1 MIVGY
6 ARVSSTGQDHAVQV
20 ERLTAAGAEK
30 IFSEK
35 QSGLDRERA
44 ALDEC
49 LRFVR
54 EGDVLLVTKL
64 DRLARSAAHLHQIV
78 EALDR
83 KGVGFRVLDDPSLDT
98 TTRTG
103 KLVFG
108 ILASIAEFETAL
120 RKERQL
126 EGIAKAKAK
135 AEGRTGGRPATLTP
149 EIKAEIGRLSMAGES
164 VRKIAGAVGFSKSA
178 VQKVLDA
185 ARRGVGEK
193 EV

>member
-30 IFSEK
+30 IFSKK

-108 ILASIAEFETAL
+108 ILPSIAEFETAL

-126 EGIAKAKAK
+126 EGIAKAKA
-135 AEGRTGGRPATLTP
+135 EGRTGGRPAKLTP
-149 EIKAEIGRLSMAGES
+149 EIKAEIGRLSAAGES
-164 VRKIAGAVGFSKSA
+164 VRKIAEAVGFSKSA

-185 ARRGVGEK
+185 ARKGVGEK

>member
-6 ARVSSTGQDHAVQV
+6 ARVSSTGQDHATQIG
-20 ERLTAAGAEK
+20 RLTAAGAEK
-30 IFSEK
+30 LFSEK
-35 QSGLDRERA
+35 QSGLDKDRP
-44 ALDEC
+44 ALEEC

-64 DRLARSAAHLHQIV
+64 DRLARSASHLHQIV
-78 EALDR
+78 EGLNQ
-83 KGVGFRVLDDPSLDT
+83 KGVGFRVLDDATLDT

-126 EGIAKAKAK
+126 EGIAKAKA
-135 AEGRTGGRPATLTP
+135 EGRTGGRPAQITP
-149 EIKAEIGRLSMAGES
+149 GVKAEILQLSLGGAS
-164 VRKIAGAVGFSKSA
+164 VRQIAAEVGFSKSA
-178 VQKVLDA
+178 VQKVLEEA
-185 ARRGVGEK
+185 KATKGT
-193 EV
+193 

>member
-6 ARVSSTGQDHAVQV
+6 ARVSSTGQDHETQI

-30 IFSEK
+30 VFSEK
-35 QSGLDRERA
+35 QSGLDRDRP
-44 ALDEC
+44 ALEEC

-64 DRLARSAAHLHQIV
+64 DRLARSASHLHQIV
-78 EALDR
+78 EMLND
-83 KGVGFRVLDDPSLDT
+83 KGVGFKVLDDASLDT

-120 RKERQL
+120 RKERQM
-126 EGIAKAKAK
+126 EGIAKAK
-135 AEGRTGGRPATLTP
+135 ERGETGGRPPLITAAV
-149 EIKAEIGRLSMAGES
+149 KAEIMRLKAEGES
-164 VRKIAGAVGFSKSA
+164 VRRIAAAVGFSKSA
-178 VQKVLDA
+178 VQKELDKA
-185 ARRGVGEK
+185 KAG
-193 EV
+193 